1 MTADRLHDLERD
13 AAAADRSAA
22 AAEVFQ
28 LVEALGLGT
37 ATAADRDRLE
47 VMLRDPEHRQTYL
60 AASRLHSELLWRWH
74 QGRIE
79 IPGRWN
85 LARHV
90 RESASG
96 AARRRAGG
104 GSGQRQQLRSER
116 PGRSAAACAA
126 VAEWVRRQLLALTR
140 PVPLAILI
148 AGVVLA
154 GVLGIVASLS
164 LPQSSDQPFG
174 PARPVLARVTGLHQ
188 PTWRSAERAVGLIE
202 PLFAG
207 STLDLESGLVEVRYD
222 CGASVLVEGPAVLEI
237 DSASSARLVR
247 GRLTARV
254 EKPAGGQAGDLPAR
268 LFSVHTPQAS
278 VHDLGTEF
286 GVEVR
291 GPGDANVHVFE
302 GLVELAAVAP
312 AAPQVPVRLGAGEA
326 AGIDEAGRIKRRPG
340 SLARPFVRALP
351 KPKAE
356 PDQPFLER
364 IGWNEAAAQV
374 LCRESF
380 RGAGPLAGT
389 TPASR
394 GGVGSEPWTAPAG
407 WIVDP
412 SATLL
417 LAAGPGTAAI
427 PLQPEPGWL
436 YRISI
441 DLDVFAGGPDWFVVG
456 LLPALPP
463 SAIISSSPGAHAW
476 MGQRHETH
484 WAGYEG
490 NFAFSGPGAT
500 GLVMPID
507 RVTGR
512 QRRSILLDTR
522 GRTWTAFFL
531 LGEAPVARCSYPA
544 PLTTTHVALSQ
555 YGKAQTRVHAFSM
568 ARLAAVKPTVDKEI
582 SR

>member
-1 MTADRLHDLERD
+1 MTSSRFEHLRRR
-13 AAAADRSAA
+13 AAAADHPVA
-22 AAEVFQ
+22 AAEVVQ
-28 LVEALGLGT
+28 LVEALAQGT
-37 ATAADRDRLE
+37 ATVVDRDRLE
-47 VMLRDPEHRQTYL
+47 FLLRDPAHRQTYL

-74 QGRIE
+74 RGRIE
-79 IPGRWN
+79 IPGRWD
-85 LARHV
+85 LAHRDPDTDSV
-90 RESASG
+90 
-96 AARRRAGG
+96 AAPCRSGG
-104 GSGQRQQLRSER
+104 GSGQRRRQSAG
-116 PGRSAAACAA
+116 PFGRSAAACAV
-126 VAEWVRRQLLALTR
+126 VADWVRRQVMALTQ

-164 LPQSSDQPFG
+164 LPQASDQPFG

-188 PTWRSAERAVGLIE
+188 PTWRSADRAVGLIE

-207 STLDLESGLVEVRYD
+207 STLDLKSGLVELRYD
-222 CGASVLVEGPAVLEI
+222 CGASVLLEGPAVLQI

-254 EKPAGGQAGDLPAR
+254 EKPAGGQAEELSVR

-291 GPGDANVHVFE
+291 ERGAADVHVFD
-302 GLVELAAVAP
+302 GLVELAAATP

-326 AGIDEAGRIKRRPG
+326 AGIDEAGRIKRRGG
-340 SLARPFVRALP
+340 SLPRKFVRSLP
-351 KPKAE
+351 KPETE
-356 PDQPFLER
+356 PDKPFLER
-364 IGWNEAAAQV
+364 IGWNDAAAE
-374 LCRESF
+374 LIYRESF

-389 TPASR
+389 APASR
-394 GGVGSEPWTAPAG
+394 GGAGGAAWTAPAG
-407 WIVDP
+407 WVVDP
-412 SATLL
+412 SAAAL
-417 LAAGPGTAAI
+417 LAAGPGTAV
-427 PLQPEPGWL
+427 LSFQPEPGWL

-441 DLDVFAGGPDWFVVG
+441 DLDVFAGGEDWFVVG
-456 LLPALPP
+456 LSPALAPAA
-463 SAIISSSPGAHAW
+463 SIAGSPAAHAW
-476 MGQRHETH
+476 MGQRHEAH
-484 WAGYEG
+484 RAGYDG
-490 NFAFSGPGAT
+490 NFAFAGPGMT

-522 GRTWTAFFL
+522 GRGWTAFFL

-544 PLTTTHVALSQ
+544 PLATTHIALSQ
-555 YGKAQTRVHAFSM
+555 LGKAQTRVHAFSV
-568 ARLAAVKPTVDKEI
+568 ARLAPVTPAENKEI